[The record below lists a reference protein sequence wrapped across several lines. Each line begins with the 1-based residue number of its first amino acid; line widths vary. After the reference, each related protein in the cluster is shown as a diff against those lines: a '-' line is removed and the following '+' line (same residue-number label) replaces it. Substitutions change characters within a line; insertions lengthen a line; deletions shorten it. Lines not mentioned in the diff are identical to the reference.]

1 MRLLLIRHGESVGNV
16 EGRYQGHTDYPL
28 TERGRDQARR
38 LARRLADVP
47 LAAVYTSTL
56 ARAAQTA
63 AAIAEPH
70 GLPVADLPDVREY
83 DVGPAISGLTWREV
97 RERHPEVWAAFRER
111 SGPYP
116 ALPGEEG
123 REAFRARVCA
133 ALWALEAPHPDGVVA
148 VVTHGGPI
156 AVFCLA
162 VLGLPYRRPLPFQL
176 DNASLTA
183 VEVRGGRGALLT
195 VNDTCHLVPE

>member
-1 MRLLLIRHGESVGNV
+1 MRLLLIRHGESVGNA

-38 LARRLADVP
+38 LARRLAGVP

-63 AAIAEPH
+63 AIIAEPH

-123 REAFRARVCA
+123 REAFRARVSA
-133 ALWALEAPHPDGVVA
+133 ALWALEEPHPDGVVA

-183 VEVRGGRGALLT
+183 VEVRGGRGTLLT
-195 VNDTCHLVPE
+195 VNDTCHLAPE